1 MKTGKNAGM
10 VNPVCNERSDSD
22 GKGGFLKWKKYKI
35 KKGRFGPI
43 YRVCRGV
50 TVRQSNRGTWM
61 IYLERNNQRKN
72 ISVGNSKDD
81 LDKAIKMAEGISQKL
96 QDVDRGVQSDD
107 AKPEKTSFQD
117 YSKEW
122 LENNSPRWSPATY
135 ERYEI
140 ILRRHVLP
148 RFKEMDIQDITRIDI
163 KRFLQKLLS
172 GQSSKSVELTRD
184 VFSGIFEDAVEEGL
198 VSANPTKGILKKI
211 LPPKNMRGVKDAEPF
226 NRNELDLFIQ
236 TAEKFPNASW
246 AEVLILKVMAYAGF
260 RLGETLAMKAEYLD
274 FNSMTY
280 RVNESFKQHMFRLPK
295 KGKKRVVDL
304 PAFLVGELRDYIRHL
319 RKESLK
325 EGQGGDV
332 SLLFLDPAERGYPY
346 SQRKIQGLMKK
357 ICRSAGL
364 RHRHPHDLR
373 HTYASIL
380 LTSHK
385 SPAYVQKQL
394 GHHSIQITVDIYG
407 HWFPGVGRENL
418 DEVFILK
425 ENPKEMESHSGLKRT
440 QNAHIKNEKVV
451 TS

>member
-1 MKTGKNAGM
+1 M
-10 VNPVCNERSDSD
+10 VGTVCLERSDSD
-22 GKGGFLKWKKYKI
+22 GKGGFLKWNKYKV
-35 KKGRFGPI
+35 KEGQFGLI
-43 YRVCRGV
+43 YRICRGV
-50 TVRQSNRGTWM
+50 TVRQNKRGTWM

-81 LDKAIKMAEGISQKL
+81 LDKAIKMAEGISEKF
-96 QDVDRGVQSDD
+96 QDMDRGIFPDD
-107 AKPEKTSFQD
+107 SQAVKTPFED

-140 ILRRHVLP
+140 ILRLHILP
-148 RFKEMDIQDITRIDI
+148 KFKGVDIQDITRIDI
-163 KRFLQKLLS
+163 KRFLQKLLNV
-172 GQSSKSVELTRD
+172 QSSKSVELARD
-184 VFSGIFEDAVEEGL
+184 VFSGIFEDAVEEEL
-198 VSANPTKGILKKI
+198 VSSNPTRGVLKKI
-211 LPPKNMRGVKDAEPF
+211 LPPKNMRGVRDADPF
-226 NRNELDLFIQ
+226 NKDELDLFIQ
-236 TAEKFPNASW
+236 TAEKFPNVSW
-246 AEVLILKVMAYAGF
+246 AEMLILKVMAYAGF

-274 FNSMTY
+274 FNSKTY
-280 RVNESFKQHMFRLPK
+280 RVNESFKQHRFRLPK
-295 KGKKRVVDL
+295 KGKKRVVDF
-304 PAFLVGELRDYIRHL
+304 PVFLVDELRDYIRHL

-325 EGQGGDV
+325 EGQGGEV
-332 SLLFLDPAERGYPY
+332 SLLFLDPAEKGYPY

-394 GHHSIQITVDIYG
+394 GHSSIQITVDIYG

-418 DEVFILK
+418 DEVFISKDNLQ
-425 ENPKEMESHSGLKRT
+425 EVESTSVLKRT

-451 TS
+451 TI